1 MKKARVTVFLVSII
15 LMLQATSIL
24 AADDYV
30 YKTATEYDYPPFS
43 VTGSGEA
50 DGFSVELLKAVAEE
64 VGITLSFKIDEWSV
78 IKEELKNGQLDVL
91 PLVGYTAERDQY
103 YDFTVPY
110 IVMYGNIFVRTD
122 NTTIQSEDDLYGKQ
136 LIVMK
141 GDNAAEY
148 AERMNFTTDLIET
161 ATYQEAFELLSSGQY
176 DAVLA
181 QGLVGEKLISDL
193 NIKNVHSVTQL
204 DHDGVTRIKTRLS
217 GFEQKFCFA
226 VKDGDKEL
234 LSKLNEG
241 LAIVSVNGTYN
252 RLYEKWFPFII
263 DNTPSLGEVLTYA
276 GLILI
281 PVVILLL
288 IGFILYSKKEVKNKT
303 SQLQKANQ
311 ELLSLEAH
319 LRNQQKLGAI
329 GTLASG
335 VAHEINN
342 PINGIMNYSQ
352 LILDENS
359 NNSRLNEYANE
370 ILNESQRVTYIVKNL
385 LNFSR
390 QDKITDHEG
399 DVAETLQKT
408 LSLINAVI
416 RHDQI
421 ELIMEIEENLPTL
434 SCNCQE
440 LQQVLM
446 NLITNAKDALNEKY
460 PDADKN
466 KIIRLTCRKFH
477 ENSISY
483 IRVIVEDHGNGI
495 KKEVQDKIFEPF
507 FTTKGRDSGTG
518 LGLYISY
525 GIVKDHKGRLTFE
538 TEEGQYTRFILDLP
552 I

>member
-1 MKKARVTVFLVSII
+1 MKKNRFYMTFIIFFLIFQST
-15 LMLQATSIL
+15 AF
-24 AADDYV
+24 AAETDNV
-30 YKTATEYDYPPFS
+30 YRSATEYDYPPFS
-43 VTGSGEA
+43 VTSNGEA

-64 VGITLSFKIDEWSV
+64 VGITLTFKIDEWATL
-78 IKEELKNGQLDVL
+78 KDELKNGQLDVL
-91 PLVGYTAERDQY
+91 PLVGYTEERDQY

-110 IVMYGNIFVRTD
+110 IVMYGNIFVRTN
-122 NTTIQSEDDLYGKQ
+122 NTTIKSEDDLYGKQ
-136 LIVMK
+136 IIVMK

-148 AERMNFTTDLIET
+148 AVRMNFTTELIET

-193 NIKNVHSVTQL
+193 NLKNIQSVTQL
-204 DHDGVTRIKTRLS
+204 DNDGVTRIKTRLS

-226 VKDGDKEL
+226 VKEGDKEL

-252 RLYEKWFPFII
+252 RLYEKWFPFLIESRP
-263 DNTPSLGEVLTYA
+263 TLGEILIYA

-281 PVVILLL
+281 PIIILLL
-288 IGFILYSKKEVKNKT
+288 IGVVLYTKKEVKSKT
-303 SQLQKANQ
+303 NDLKKANL
-311 ELLSLEAH
+311 ELLSMEAH

-352 LILDENS
+352 LIIDENIE
-359 NNSRLNEYANE
+359 NEKVNRYATE
-370 ILNESQRVTYIVKNL
+370 IMNESSRVTYIVKNL

-390 QDKITDHEG
+390 QDKITDSNGNIPE
-399 DVAETLQKT
+399 ALEKT

-416 RHDQI
+416 RHDHI
-421 ELIMEIEENLPTL
+421 ELIIDIKEDLPTL

-446 NLITNAKDALNEKY
+446 NLITNARDALNEKY
-460 PDADKN
+460 PDDNKD
-466 KIIRLTCRKFH
+466 KIIKLSCAKYS
-477 ENSISY
+477 ENDKKY
-483 IRVIVEDHGNGI
+483 IRIIVEDHGNGI
-495 KKEVQDKIFEPF
+495 KEGLQEKIFEPF
-507 FTTKGRDSGTG
+507 FTTKGRDLGTG

-525 GIVKDHKGRLTFE
+525 GIVKDHNGRLTFE
-538 TEEGQYTRFILDLP
+538 TKEGSYTRFILDLP
-552 I
+552 V